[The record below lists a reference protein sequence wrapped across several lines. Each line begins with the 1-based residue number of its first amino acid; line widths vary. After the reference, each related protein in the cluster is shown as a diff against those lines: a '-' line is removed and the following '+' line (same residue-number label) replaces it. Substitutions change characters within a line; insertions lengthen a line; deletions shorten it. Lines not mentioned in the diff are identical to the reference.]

1 MTLKDSLE
9 AKRGVDLAR
18 ALGVHPVTISAW
30 KRGASFP
37 PSTRLPSL
45 AAALGMTLADL
56 SALVARERS
65 ARLRRRRR
73 AGGVVAGHAGA
84 SSCQKSGK
92 KAAQRLG
99 QVQP

>member
-1 MTLKDSLE
+1 MTLKESLE
-9 AKRGVDLAR
+9 AKRGVDLAK

-45 AAALGMTLADL
+45 AAALGLPLADL
-56 SALVARERS
+56 TALVARERS

-73 AGGVVAGHAGA
+73 AGGGVVAHVV
-84 SSCQKSGK
+84 SSCRKSGGK
-92 KAAQRLG
+92 SAQRPG
-99 QVQP
+99 QVAP